1 MKKWMV
7 LCLIL
12 VSAMGMMVSSQ
23 AGNTQM
29 KTTMARGKLVYD
41 RYCLTC
47 HQADGGGVPRMN
59 PPITNTEYVLGNK
72 QRLIGIVLNGLN
84 IPLEINGEEYENPM
98 ASHAFLKD
106 GQIADV
112 LTYIRNSF
120 GNKAS
125 AVTVAEVKSARA
137 KNK

>member
-1 MKKWMV
+1 
-7 LCLIL
+7 
-12 VSAMGMMVSSQ
+12 MG
-23 AGNTQM
+23 
-29 KTTMARGKLVYD
+29 RGKLVYD

-59 PPITNTEYVLGNK
+59 PPVSNTEYVLGNK

-106 GQIADV
+106 QQIADV

>member
-1 MKKWMV
+1 MKKWIV

-12 VSAMGMMVSSQ
+12 VSGMGMMVSSQ

-29 KTTMARGKLVYD
+29 KATMARGKLVYD

-84 IPLEINGEEYENPM
+84 VPLEINGEEYENPM

-106 GQIADV
+106 QQIADV

-125 AVTVAEVKSARA
+125 AVMVAEVKSARA